1 MTNSKSMLLKV
12 ISVFMGSAF
21 FMAAQFL
28 IIIILA
34 RLGDAK
40 VVGEFGLMLAI
51 TGPVYMFFTMQIRN
65 KVTSEDSNLSSY
77 IEIVILNVVLGTI
90 ASLVICFVTNASS
103 NVTQL
108 VLVYL
113 LAKNV
118 QLVSELVYGFLQQ
131 QEKLHEVGFSNFIK
145 GISSTFLFFIFYYLT
160 RDILLATFSIGLSWL
175 FILLIYDI
183 PKININRKK
192 NIKDY
197 LRLPNDI
204 KKISYLYRALLPL
217 GIISLLYS
225 LNTNIT
231 RYFITYYMD
240 TEKLGY
246 FTALSYLMIAGNTL
260 VGAIGQSF
268 CNRLSRY
275 SNRESKSD
283 FNKLFNKLVAF
294 GVMLGL
300 LSTLLT
306 FYLGE
311 LLLYI
316 LFGPEYIEYSSLLTI
331 LMAATIFRYPAEF
344 MGYATIATK
353 TYKNELPQLIFML
366 IATCICSFLLI
377 PIWGLYGAAITLL
390 VGSCITA
397 IGRFAI
403 ILRVNKVNER
413 KVSYETQ
420 QHG

>member
-1 MTNSKSMLLKV
+1 MINSKSMLLKV

-21 FMAAQFL
+21 FMASQFL

-34 RLGDAK
+34 RLGNAE

-65 KVTSEDSNLSSY
+65 KVTSEESNSSAY
-77 IEIVILNVVLGTI
+77 IEIVILNAILATIISLG
-90 ASLVICFVTNASS
+90 ICFITKASS
-103 NVTQL
+103 DVTQL
-108 VLVYL
+108 VFIYL

-118 QLVSELVYGFLQQ
+118 QLVSELVYGILQQ

-145 GISSTFLFFIFYYLT
+145 GISSTFLFFIFYYFT
-160 RDILLATFSIGLSWL
+160 RDILLATLSIGLSWL
-175 FILLIYDI
+175 VTLLIYDI
-183 PKININRKK
+183 SKINMNKK
-192 NIKDY
+192 RNIKDY
-197 LRLPNDI
+197 LKLPDDM
-204 KKISYLYRALLPL
+204 KKVSYLYRALLPL

-231 RYFITYYMD
+231 RYFITYYTD
-240 TEKLGY
+240 TEQLGY

-268 CNRLSRY
+268 CNKLSRY
-275 SNRESKSD
+275 SDRESKSD
-283 FNKLFNKLVAF
+283 FNKLFNKLVVF
-294 GVMLGL
+294 GLMLGL
-300 LSTLLT
+300 VSTLLT

-311 LLLYI
+311 FLLYI
-316 LFGPEYIEYSSLLTI
+316 LFGSDYIEYSSLLTL

-366 IATCICSFLLI
+366 IATCICAFLLI
-377 PIWGLYGAAITLL
+377 PIWGLYGAAVTLL

-397 IGRFAI
+397 IGRFVI
-403 ILRVNKVNER
+403 ILRVNKESER

-420 QHG
+420 